1 MKKNSIVLII
11 GLMSLALI
19 GVLAM
24 QFYFL
29 RDSYRQ
35 KSQLF
40 DESVNA
46 AITAVAGK
54 LERREVVDFAKVQQ
68 ERNIEKSK
76 QEQAKQRLLA
86 EQLEIQYR
94 IEELKN
100 KQHVIFSNFK
110 EQEDQ
115 LRALYPNVIEIKNS
129 FYETYIKRPEYQK
142 YIKFSVSNELTDDN
156 LVQAFIM
163 LNASKVDDQVNGKD
177 DSTRFV
183 IPLLDGLV
191 DQQTKFRVATLP
203 PRENA
208 KLTKTISDL
217 EKRLDVLNRKN
228 AWTGFN
234 VYDSVAM
241 LGGKKADYIEDVAIG
256 MELAKRPLKDRLNVI
271 IVQELIKDELAQR
284 DIKAPFNI
292 EIWSTNNILLNN
304 ILNEATLNNP
314 TNTTKYSTALF
325 KGDIGA
331 APGKLTIYFPNKKA
345 IIADNMGYL
354 LLPMLALLFLL
365 VGCFAYTLIIIFRQ
379 KKVSEMK
386 TDFINNMT
394 HEFKTPVATIMI
406 ASESL
411 KDPDIN
417 ADHKRVQKLANIIYD
432 ENVRL
437 GNHIERVLD
446 LARLEKETLK
456 LDQEDVHI
464 NELVS
469 AVTDS
474 MQLRM
479 QNVGGKFSIDLTAT
493 KDVVVGDELHFSN
506 VFYNLLDNAIK
517 YNKGDLHVNINS
529 KNVGDT
535 IVVTIADNGIGM
547 SRDHLQ
553 KIFDQFYRIPTGNV
567 HNVKGFGLGLSYV
580 QDILRRLNGKITVK
594 SEKDKG
600 TTFEVILP
608 IKK

>member
-11 GLMSLALI
+11 GLMSLALV

-46 AITAVAGK
+46 ALTAVAGK

-76 QEQAKQRLLA
+76 REQAKQQLLA
-86 EQLEIQYR
+86 EQVEIQYK
-94 IEELKN
+94 IERLKS
-100 KQHVIFSNFK
+100 KQHAIYAKYK

-156 LVQAFIM
+156 LVQAFIV
-163 LNASKVDDQVNGKD
+163 LNASKVDNPVDGKD

-183 IPLLDGLV
+183 IPLIDPMANL
-191 DQQTKFRVATLP
+191 QTKFRVATLP
-203 PRENA
+203 PKEDS
-208 KLTKTISDL
+208 KLSKTISDL
-217 EKRLDVLNRKN
+217 EKRLDFLNRQN
-228 AWTGFN
+228 SWQVFN

-256 MELAKRPLKDRLNVI
+256 MELANRPLKDRINI
-271 IVQELIKDELAQR
+271 ITVQDLLKDELAQR
-284 DIKAPFNI
+284 DIKVPFNI
-292 EIWSTNNILLNN
+292 EIWSTTNILLTN
-304 ILNEATLNNP
+304 ILNEATLNNSK
-314 TNTTKYSTALF
+314 NTTKYSTPLF

-417 ADHKRVQKLANIIYD
+417 ADHNRVQKLANIIYD

-456 LDQEDVHI
+456 LNREDVHI
-464 NELVS
+464 NDLVL

-479 QNVGGKFSIDLTAT
+479 QNIGGKFSIDLAAT
-493 KDVVVGDELHFSN
+493 KDLVVGDELHFSN

-517 YNKGDLHVNINS
+517 YSKGNLHVQINS
-529 KNVGDT
+529 KNTGDS
-535 IVVTIADNGIGM
+535 IVVTITDNGIGM

-580 QDILRRLNGKITVK
+580 QDILRRLNGRITVK

-608 IKK
+608 LKK

>member
-100 KQHVIFSNFK
+100 KQHVVFSNFK

-142 YIKFSVSNELTDDN
+142 FIKFSVSNELTDDN

-163 LNASKVDDQVNGKD
+163 LNASKVDDQINGKD

-183 IPLLDGLV
+183 IPLMDPLV
-191 DQQTKFRVATLP
+191 NQQTKFRVATLP

-208 KLTKTISDL
+208 KLAKTISDL
-217 EKRLDVLNRKN
+217 EKRLDILNRKN
-228 AWTGFN
+228 AWSGFN

-241 LGGKKADYIEDVAIG
+241 LGGKKADYIEDIAIG

-271 IVQELIKDELAQR
+271 IVQELIKEELAQR

-304 ILNEATLNNP
+304 ILNEAALNNP

-456 LDQEDVHI
+456 LDQVEVCI
-464 NELVS
+464 NDLVS

-479 QNVGGKFSIDLTAT
+479 QNIGGKFSIDLAAT

-517 YNKGDLHVNINS
+517 YSKGDLHVNITS

>member
-100 KQHVIFSNFK
+100 KQHTVFSNFK

-217 EKRLDVLNRKN
+217 EKRLDILNRKN
-228 AWTGFN
+228 SWSGFN

-304 ILNEATLNNP
+304 ILNEASLNNP

-456 LDQEDVHI
+456 LDQVEVHI
-464 NELVS
+464 NDLVS

-479 QNVGGKFSIDLTAT
+479 QNIGGKFSIDLAAT
-493 KDVVVGDELHFSN
+493 KDIVIGDELHFSN
-506 VFYNLLDNAIK
+506 VFYNLVDNAIK
-517 YNKGDLHVNINS
+517 YSKGDLHVNINS

>member
-46 AITAVAGK
+46 ALTAVAGK

-76 QEQAKQRLLA
+76 QEQAKQQQLT
-86 EQLEIQYR
+86 EQLQLQTQ
-94 IEELKN
+94 IEDLRGKLDHIYQKYKLEEDRLK
-100 KQHVIFSNFK
+100 
-110 EQEDQ
+110 
-115 LRALYPNVIEIKNS
+115 ATYPNIINIENW
-129 FYETYIKRPEYQK
+129 FYETYVKRTQYQDLVEINIVK
-142 YIKFSVSNELTDDN
+142 TPTSGLYYQEDILVSATKTIPRVE
-156 LVQAFIM
+156 
-163 LNASKVDDQVNGKD
+163 GKD
-177 DSTRFV
+177 DSTRFLV
-183 IPLLDGLV
+183 VHIDDFKRLLA
-191 DQQTKFRVATLP
+191 KSIIALP
-203 PRENA
+203 PRSNP
-208 KLTKTISDL
+208 KLSKRIFELETK
-217 EKRLDVLNRKN
+217 LNKLSKKN
-228 AWTGFN
+228 AGYGFN

-256 MELAKRPLKDRLNVI
+256 MELAKRPLKDRLNII
-271 IVQELIKDELAQR
+271 IVQELLKEELIHR

-292 EIWSTNNILLNN
+292 EIWSTSNILLNN
-304 ILNEATLNNP
+304 ILNEAELNNP
-314 TNTTKYSTALF
+314 INTTKYSTALF
-325 KGDIGA
+325 KGDVGA

-345 IIADNMGYL
+345 IIADNMSYL
-354 LLPMLALLFLL
+354 LLPMLTLLFLL

-446 LARLEKETLK
+446 LAKLEKETLK
-456 LDQEDVHI
+456 LDREDVHI
-464 NELVS
+464 NDLVA

-479 QNVGGKFSIDLTAT
+479 QNIGGKFSVDLAAT
-493 KDVVVGDELHFSN
+493 KDIVVGDELHFSN
-506 VFYNLLDNAIK
+506 VFYNLMDNAIK
-517 YNKGDLHVNINS
+517 YSKGDLHVNISS
-529 KNVGDT
+529 KNIGDN
-535 IVVTIADNGIGM
+535 IVITIADNGIGM

-580 QDILRRLNGKITVK
+580 QDILRRLNGRITVK

-608 IKK
+608 VKK

>member
-100 KQHVIFSNFK
+100 KQHVVFSNFK

-142 YIKFSVSNELTDDN
+142 FIKFSVSNELTDDN

-163 LNASKVDDQVNGKD
+163 LNASKVDDQISGKD

-183 IPLLDGLV
+183 IPLMDPLV
-191 DQQTKFRVATLP
+191 NQQTKFRVATLP

-208 KLTKTISDL
+208 KLAKTISDL

-228 AWTGFN
+228 SWSGFN

-271 IVQELIKDELAQR
+271 IVQELIKEELAQR

-304 ILNEATLNNP
+304 ILNEAALNNP

-456 LDQEDVHI
+456 LDQVDVHI
-464 NELVS
+464 NDLVS

-479 QNVGGKFSIDLTAT
+479 QNIGGKFSIDLAAT
-493 KDVVVGDELHFSN
+493 KDIVVGDELHFSN

-517 YNKGDLHVNINS
+517 YSKGDLHVNINS

-535 IVVTIADNGIGM
+535 IVITIADNGIGM

>member
-142 YIKFSVSNELTDDN
+142 YIKFSVSKELTDDN
-156 LVQAFIM
+156 MVQAFIM
-163 LNASKVDDQVNGKD
+163 LNASKVENQVNGKD

-183 IPLLDGLV
+183 IPLLDALV

-208 KLTKTISDL
+208 KLAKTISNL

-228 AWTGFN
+228 SWSGFN

-241 LGGKKADYIEDVAIG
+241 LGGKKAGYIEDVAIG

-304 ILNEATLNNP
+304 ILNEVTLNNT
-314 TNTTKYSTALF
+314 TNTTRYSTALF

-365 VGCFAYTLIIIFRQ
+365 VGCFAYTLIIIFKQ

-464 NELVS
+464 NDLVS

-479 QNVGGKFSIDLTAT
+479 QNIGGKFSIDLAAS
-493 KDVVVGDELHFSN
+493 KDIVVGDELHFSN

-517 YNKGDLHVNINS
+517 YSKGDLHVNISS
-529 KNVGDT
+529 KNVGES

-580 QDILRRLNGKITVK
+580 QDILRRLNGKIGVK

-608 IKK
+608 IKR

>member
-100 KQHVIFSNFK
+100 KQHVVFSNFK

-142 YIKFSVSNELTDDN
+142 FIKFSVSNELTDDN

-163 LNASKVDDQVNGKD
+163 LNASKVDDQISGKD

-183 IPLLDGLV
+183 IPLMDPLV
-191 DQQTKFRVATLP
+191 NQQTKFRVATLP

-208 KLTKTISDL
+208 KLAKTISDL
-217 EKRLDVLNRKN
+217 EKRLDILNRKN
-228 AWTGFN
+228 AWSGFN

-271 IVQELIKDELAQR
+271 IVQELIKEELAQR

-304 ILNEATLNNP
+304 ILNEAALNNP

-456 LDQEDVHI
+456 LDQVEVSI
-464 NELVS
+464 NDLVS

-479 QNVGGKFSIDLTAT
+479 QNIGGKFSIDLAAT
-493 KDVVVGDELHFSN
+493 KDIVIGDELHFSN

-517 YNKGDLHVNINS
+517 YSKGDLHVNINS

>member
-94 IEELKN
+94 VEELKN

-183 IPLLDGLV
+183 IPLMDPLV
-191 DQQTKFRVATLP
+191 NQQTKFRVATLP

-208 KLTKTISDL
+208 KLAKTISDL

-228 AWTGFN
+228 SWSGFN

-304 ILNEATLNNP
+304 ILNEAALNNP

-456 LDQEDVHI
+456 LDQVDVHI
-464 NELVS
+464 NDLVS

-479 QNVGGKFSIDLTAT
+479 QNIGGKFSIDLAAT
-493 KDVVVGDELHFSN
+493 KDVVIGDELHFSN

-517 YNKGDLHVNINS
+517 YNKGDLHVNIQS

>member
-68 ERNIEKSK
+68 ERNIQKSK

-100 KQHVIFSNFK
+100 KQHTVFSNFK

-163 LNASKVDDQVNGKD
+163 LNASKVDDQISGKD

-183 IPLLDGLV
+183 IPLMDPLV
-191 DQQTKFRVATLP
+191 NQQTKFRVATLP

-217 EKRLDVLNRKN
+217 EKRLDILNRKN
-228 AWTGFN
+228 SWSGFN

-417 ADHKRVQKLANIIYD
+417 ADHRRVQKLANIIYD

-456 LDQEDVHI
+456 LDQVEVHI
-464 NELVS
+464 NDLVS

-479 QNVGGKFSIDLTAT
+479 QNIAGKFSIDLAAT
-493 KDVVVGDELHFSN
+493 KDIVIGDELHFSN

-517 YNKGDLHVNINS
+517 YSKGDLHVNINS
-529 KNVGDT
+529 KNIGDT

>member
-76 QEQAKQRLLA
+76 QEQSKQRLLA

-100 KQHVIFSNFK
+100 KQHTVFSNFK

-163 LNASKVDDQVNGKD
+163 LNASKVDDQISGKD

-183 IPLLDGLV
+183 IPLMDPLAN
-191 DQQTKFRVATLP
+191 QQTKFRVATLP

-208 KLTKTISDL
+208 KLAKTISDL

-228 AWTGFN
+228 SWSGFN

-456 LDQEDVHI
+456 LDQVEVHI
-464 NELVS
+464 NDLVS

-479 QNVGGKFSIDLTAT
+479 QNIGGKFSIDLAAT
-493 KDVVVGDELHFSN
+493 KDIVIGDELHFSN

-517 YNKGDLHVNINS
+517 YSKGDLHVNINS
-529 KNVGDT
+529 KNIGDT

-580 QDILRRLNGKITVK
+580 QDILRRLNGKITVR

>member
-68 ERNIEKSK
+68 ERNLEKSK

-100 KQHVIFSNFK
+100 KQHTIFSNFK

-163 LNASKVDDQVNGKD
+163 LNASKVDDQVSGKD

-203 PRENA
+203 PREDA
-208 KLTKTISDL
+208 KLTKTIADL
-217 EKRLDVLNRKN
+217 EKRLDVLNKKN
-228 AWTGFN
+228 SWSGFN

-256 MELAKRPLKDRLNVI
+256 MELAKRPLKDRLNII
-271 IVQELIKDELAQR
+271 IVQELIKEELAQR
-284 DIKAPFNI
+284 DIRAPFNI

-304 ILNEATLNNP
+304 ILNEAALKNP
-314 TNTTKYSTALF
+314 SNTTRYSTALF

-331 APGKLTIYFPNKKA
+331 APGKLTIYFPDKKA

-417 ADHKRVQKLANIIYD
+417 ADHKRVQKLAKIIYD

-456 LDQEDVHI
+456 LDQVDVHI
-464 NELVS
+464 NDLVS

-479 QNVGGKFSIDLTAT
+479 QNIGGKFTIDLAAT
-493 KDVVVGDELHFSN
+493 KDIVVGDELHFSN

-517 YNKGDLHVNINS
+517 YNKGDLHVNIQS
-529 KNVGDT
+529 KNVGDS

-608 IKK
+608 TKK

>member
-46 AITAVAGK
+46 ALTAVAGK

-76 QEQAKQRLLA
+76 QEQAKQQLLA
-86 EQLEIQYR
+86 EQLETQYR
-94 IEELKN
+94 IEDLKS
-100 KQHVIFSNFK
+100 KQHIVFAKYK

-115 LRALYPNVIEIKNS
+115 LHSLYPNVIEIQNS
-129 FYETYIKRPEYQK
+129 FFETYIKRPEYQK
-142 YIKFSVSNELTDDN
+142 FMKFSVSNELTDDN
-156 LVQAFIM
+156 LVQSFIT
-163 LNASKVDDQVNGKD
+163 LKASKVENAVNGKD

-183 IPLLDGLV
+183 IPLMDPLA
-191 DQQTKFRVATLP
+191 DQQTKFRIATLP
-203 PRENA
+203 PKEDS
-208 KLTKTISDL
+208 KLSKRILDL
-217 EKRLDVLNRKN
+217 ERRLDILNKKN
-228 AWTGFN
+228 SWTGFN

-256 MELAKRPLKDRLNVI
+256 MELAKRPLKDRLNII
-271 IVQELIKDELAQR
+271 IVQELLKEELSQR

-292 EIWSTNNILLNN
+292 EIWSTSNILLNN
-304 ILNEATLNNP
+304 ILNEAELNSP
-314 TNTTKYSTALF
+314 INTTKYSTALF
-325 KGDIGA
+325 KGDVGA

-345 IIADNMGYL
+345 IIADNMSYL
-354 LLPMLALLFLL
+354 LLPMLTLLFLL

-446 LARLEKETLK
+446 LAKLEKETLK
-456 LDQEDVHI
+456 LDREDVHI
-464 NELVS
+464 NDLVA

-479 QNVGGKFSIDLTAT
+479 QNIGGKFSVDLAAT
-493 KDVVVGDELHFSN
+493 KDIVVGDELHFSN
-506 VFYNLLDNAIK
+506 VFYNLMDNAIK
-517 YNKGDLHVNINS
+517 YSKGDLHVNISS
-529 KNVGDT
+529 KNIGDN
-535 IVVTIADNGIGM
+535 IVITIADNGIGM

-580 QDILRRLNGKITVK
+580 QDILRRLNGRITVK

-608 IKK
+608 VKK

>member
-100 KQHVIFSNFK
+100 KQHVVFSNFK

-142 YIKFSVSNELTDDN
+142 FIKFSVSNELTDDN

-163 LNASKVDDQVNGKD
+163 LNASKVDDQINGKD

-183 IPLLDGLV
+183 IPLMDPLV
-191 DQQTKFRVATLP
+191 NQQTKFRVATLP

-208 KLTKTISDL
+208 KLAKTISDL
-217 EKRLDVLNRKN
+217 EKRLDILNRKN
-228 AWTGFN
+228 AWSGFN

-241 LGGKKADYIEDVAIG
+241 LGGKKADYIEDIAIG

-271 IVQELIKDELAQR
+271 IVQELIKEELAQR

-304 ILNEATLNNP
+304 ILNEAALNNP

-456 LDQEDVHI
+456 LDQVEVCI
-464 NELVS
+464 NDLVS

-479 QNVGGKFSIDLTAT
+479 QNIGGKFSIDLAST

-517 YNKGDLHVNINS
+517 YSKGDLHVNINS

>member
-100 KQHVIFSNFK
+100 KQHVVFSNFK

-142 YIKFSVSNELTDDN
+142 FIKFSVSNELTDDN

-163 LNASKVDDQVNGKD
+163 LNASKVDDQINGKD

-183 IPLLDGLV
+183 IPLMDPLV
-191 DQQTKFRVATLP
+191 NQQTKFRVATLP

-208 KLTKTISDL
+208 KLAKTISDL
-217 EKRLDVLNRKN
+217 EKRLDILNRKN
-228 AWTGFN
+228 AWSGFN

-241 LGGKKADYIEDVAIG
+241 LGGKKADYIEDIAIG

-271 IVQELIKDELAQR
+271 IVQELIKEELAQR

-304 ILNEATLNNP
+304 ILNEAALNNP

-456 LDQEDVHI
+456 LDQVEVCI
-464 NELVS
+464 NDLVS

-479 QNVGGKFSIDLTAT
+479 QNIGGKFSIDLAAT

-517 YNKGDLHVNINS
+517 YSKGDLHVNINS

>member
-35 KSQLF
+35 KSPLF

-100 KQHVIFSNFK
+100 KQHVVFSNFK

-142 YIKFSVSNELTDDN
+142 FIKFSVSNELTDDN

-163 LNASKVDDQVNGKD
+163 LNASKVDDQINGKD

-183 IPLLDGLV
+183 IPLMDPLV
-191 DQQTKFRVATLP
+191 NQQTKFRVATLP

-208 KLTKTISDL
+208 KLAKTISDL
-217 EKRLDVLNRKN
+217 EKRLDILNRKN
-228 AWTGFN
+228 AWSGFN

-241 LGGKKADYIEDVAIG
+241 LGGKKADYIEDIAIG

-271 IVQELIKDELAQR
+271 IVQELIKEELAQR

-304 ILNEATLNNP
+304 ILNEAALNNP

-456 LDQEDVHI
+456 LDQVEVCI
-464 NELVS
+464 NDLVS

-479 QNVGGKFSIDLTAT
+479 QNIGGKFSIDLAAT

-517 YNKGDLHVNINS
+517 YSKGDLHVNINS

>member
-100 KQHVIFSNFK
+100 KQHVVFSNFK

-142 YIKFSVSNELTDDN
+142 FIKFSVSNELTDDN

-163 LNASKVDDQVNGKD
+163 LNASKVDDQISGKD

-183 IPLLDGLV
+183 IPLMDPLV
-191 DQQTKFRVATLP
+191 NQQTKFRVATLP
-203 PRENA
+203 PRENT
-208 KLTKTISDL
+208 KLAKTISDL
-217 EKRLDVLNRKN
+217 EKRLDILNRKN
-228 AWTGFN
+228 AWSGFN

-271 IVQELIKDELAQR
+271 IVQELIKEELAQR

-304 ILNEATLNNP
+304 ILNEAALNNP

-456 LDQEDVHI
+456 LDQVEVSI
-464 NELVS
+464 NDLVS

-479 QNVGGKFSIDLTAT
+479 QNIGGKFSIDLAAT
-493 KDVVVGDELHFSN
+493 KDIVIGDELHFSN

-517 YNKGDLHVNINS
+517 YSKGDLHVNINS

>member
-68 ERNIEKSK
+68 ERNLEKSK
-76 QEQAKQRLLA
+76 QEHAKQRLLA

-100 KQHVIFSNFK
+100 KQHTIFSNFK

-163 LNASKVDDQVNGKD
+163 LNASKVDDQVSGKD

-208 KLTKTISDL
+208 KLTKTIADL
-217 EKRLDVLNRKN
+217 EKRLDVLNKKN
-228 AWTGFN
+228 SWSGFN

-256 MELAKRPLKDRLNVI
+256 MELAKRPLKDRLNII
-271 IVQELIKDELAQR
+271 IVQELIKEELAQR

-304 ILNEATLNNP
+304 ILDEAALKNP
-314 TNTTKYSTALF
+314 SNTTRYSTALF

-456 LDQEDVHI
+456 LDQVDVHI
-464 NELVS
+464 NDLVS

-479 QNVGGKFSIDLTAT
+479 QNIGGKFSIDLAAT

-517 YNKGDLHVNINS
+517 YNKGDLHVSIQS
-529 KNVGDT
+529 KNVGDS

-608 IKK
+608 TKK

>member
-100 KQHVIFSNFK
+100 KQHVVFSNFK

-142 YIKFSVSNELTDDN
+142 FIKFSVSNELTDDN

-163 LNASKVDDQVNGKD
+163 LNASKVDDQINGKD

-183 IPLLDGLV
+183 IPLMDPLV
-191 DQQTKFRVATLP
+191 NQQTKFRVATLP

-208 KLTKTISDL
+208 KLAKTISDL
-217 EKRLDVLNRKN
+217 EKRLDVLNKKN
-228 AWTGFN
+228 AWSGFN

-241 LGGKKADYIEDVAIG
+241 LGGKKADYIEDIAIG

-304 ILNEATLNNP
+304 ILNEAALNNP

-331 APGKLTIYFPNKKA
+331 APGKLTIYFPNKSA

-365 VGCFAYTLIIIFRQ
+365 VSCFAYTLIIIFRQ

-456 LDQEDVHI
+456 LDQVEVCI
-464 NELVS
+464 NDLVS

-479 QNVGGKFSIDLTAT
+479 QNIGGKFSIDLAAT
-493 KDVVVGDELHFSN
+493 KDIVIGDELHFSN

-517 YNKGDLHVNINS
+517 YSKGDLHVNINS

>member
-142 YIKFSVSNELTDDN
+142 YIKFSVSKELTDDN
-156 LVQAFIM
+156 MVQAFIM
-163 LNASKVDDQVNGKD
+163 LNASKVENQVNGKD

-183 IPLLDGLV
+183 IPLLDALV

-203 PRENA
+203 PRESA
-208 KLTKTISDL
+208 KLAKTISNL

-228 AWTGFN
+228 SWSGFN

-241 LGGKKADYIEDVAIG
+241 LGGKKAGYIEDVAIG

-284 DIKAPFNI
+284 DIRAPFNI

-304 ILNEATLNNP
+304 ILNEATLNNT
-314 TNTTKYSTALF
+314 TNTTRYSTALF

-365 VGCFAYTLIIIFRQ
+365 VGCFAYTLIIIFKQ

-464 NELVS
+464 NDLVS

-479 QNVGGKFSIDLTAT
+479 QNIGGKFSIDLAAS
-493 KDVVVGDELHFSN
+493 KDIVVGDELHFSN

-517 YNKGDLHVNINS
+517 YSKGDLHVNISS
-529 KNVGDT
+529 KNVGDS

-580 QDILRRLNGKITVK
+580 QDILRRLNGKIGVK

-608 IKK
+608 IKR

>member
-142 YIKFSVSNELTDDN
+142 YIKFSVSKELTDDN
-156 LVQAFIM
+156 MVQAFIM
-163 LNASKVDDQVNGKD
+163 LNASKVENQVNGKD

-183 IPLLDGLV
+183 IPLLDALV

-203 PRENA
+203 PRESA
-208 KLTKTISDL
+208 KLAKTISNL

-228 AWTGFN
+228 SWNGFN

-241 LGGKKADYIEDVAIG
+241 LGGKKAGYIEDVAIG

-271 IVQELIKDELAQR
+271 IVQELIKEELAQR

-304 ILNEATLNNP
+304 ILNEATLHNT
-314 TNTTKYSTALF
+314 TNTTRYSTALF

-365 VGCFAYTLIIIFRQ
+365 VGCFAYTLIIIFKQ

-464 NELVS
+464 NDLVS

-479 QNVGGKFSIDLTAT
+479 QNIGGKFSIDLAAS
-493 KDVVVGDELHFSN
+493 KDIVVGDELHFSN

-517 YNKGDLHVNINS
+517 YSKGDLHVNISS
-529 KNVGDT
+529 KNVGDS

-580 QDILRRLNGKITVK
+580 QDILRRLNGKIGVK

-608 IKK
+608 IKR

>member
-100 KQHVIFSNFK
+100 KQHTVFSNFK

-163 LNASKVDDQVNGKD
+163 LNASKVDDQISGKD

-183 IPLLDGLV
+183 IPLMDPLV
-191 DQQTKFRVATLP
+191 NQQTKFRVATLP

-228 AWTGFN
+228 SWSGFN

-304 ILNEATLNNP
+304 ILNEATLNTP

-456 LDQEDVHI
+456 LDQVEVHI
-464 NELVS
+464 NDLVS

-479 QNVGGKFSIDLTAT
+479 QNIGGKFSIDLAAT
-493 KDVVVGDELHFSN
+493 KDIVIGDELHFSN

-517 YNKGDLHVNINS
+517 YSKGDLHVNINS

-580 QDILRRLNGKITVK
+580 QDILRRLNGKITVR

>member
-100 KQHVIFSNFK
+100 KQHVVFSNFK

-142 YIKFSVSNELTDDN
+142 FIKFSVSNELTDDN
-156 LVQAFIM
+156 LVQAYIM
-163 LNASKVDDQVNGKD
+163 LNASKVDDQISGKD

-183 IPLLDGLV
+183 IPLMDPLV
-191 DQQTKFRVATLP
+191 NQQTKFRVATLP

-208 KLTKTISDL
+208 KLAKTISDL

-228 AWTGFN
+228 AWSGFN

-271 IVQELIKDELAQR
+271 IVQELIKEELAQR

-304 ILNEATLNNP
+304 ILNEAALNNP

-456 LDQEDVHI
+456 LDQVEVCI
-464 NELVS
+464 NDLVS

-479 QNVGGKFSIDLTAT
+479 QNIGGKFSIDLAAT
-493 KDVVVGDELHFSN
+493 KDIVIGDELHFSN

-517 YNKGDLHVNINS
+517 YSKGDLHVNIHS

>member
-86 EQLEIQYR
+86 EQLEIQYK

-100 KQHVIFSNFK
+100 KQHVVFSNFK

-142 YIKFSVSNELTDDN
+142 FIKFSVSNELTDDN

-163 LNASKVDDQVNGKD
+163 LNASKVDDQINGKD

-183 IPLLDGLV
+183 IPLMDPLV
-191 DQQTKFRVATLP
+191 NQQTKFRVATLP

-208 KLTKTISDL
+208 KLAKTISDL
-217 EKRLDVLNRKN
+217 EKRLDILNRKN
-228 AWTGFN
+228 AWSGFN

-241 LGGKKADYIEDVAIG
+241 LGGKKADYIEDIAIG

-271 IVQELIKDELAQR
+271 IVQELIKEELAQR

-304 ILNEATLNNP
+304 ILNEAALNNP

-456 LDQEDVHI
+456 LDQVEVCI
-464 NELVS
+464 NDLVS

-479 QNVGGKFSIDLTAT
+479 QNIGGKFSIDLAAT

-517 YNKGDLHVNINS
+517 YSKGDLHVNINS

>member
-100 KQHVIFSNFK
+100 KQHVVFSNFK

-142 YIKFSVSNELTDDN
+142 FIKFSVSNELTDDN

-183 IPLLDGLV
+183 IPLMDPLV
-191 DQQTKFRVATLP
+191 NQQTKFRVATLP

-208 KLTKTISDL
+208 KLAKTISDL

-228 AWTGFN
+228 SWSGFN

-304 ILNEATLNNP
+304 ILNEAALNNP

-456 LDQEDVHI
+456 LDQVEVSI
-464 NELVS
+464 NDLVS

-479 QNVGGKFSIDLTAT
+479 QNIGGKFSIDLAAA

-517 YNKGDLHVNINS
+517 YNKGDLHVNIQS

>member
-100 KQHVIFSNFK
+100 KQHTVFSNFK

-163 LNASKVDDQVNGKD
+163 LNASKVDDQISGKD

-183 IPLLDGLV
+183 IPLMDPLV
-191 DQQTKFRVATLP
+191 NQQTKFRVATLP

-208 KLTKTISDL
+208 KLAKTISDL
-217 EKRLDVLNRKN
+217 EKRLDILNRKN
-228 AWTGFN
+228 SWSGFN

-456 LDQEDVHI
+456 LDQVEVHI
-464 NELVS
+464 NDLVS

-479 QNVGGKFSIDLTAT
+479 QNIGGKFSIDLAAT
-493 KDVVVGDELHFSN
+493 KDIVIGDELHFSN

-517 YNKGDLHVNINS
+517 YSKGDLHVNINS

-580 QDILRRLNGKITVK
+580 QDILRRLNGKITVR

>member
-68 ERNIEKSK
+68 ERNLEKSK

-100 KQHVIFSNFK
+100 KQHIIFSNFK

-163 LNASKVDDQVNGKD
+163 LNASKVDDQVSGKD

-208 KLTKTISDL
+208 KLTKTIADL
-217 EKRLDVLNRKN
+217 EKRLDVLNKKN
-228 AWTGFN
+228 SWSGFN

-256 MELAKRPLKDRLNVI
+256 MELAKRPLKDRLNII
-271 IVQELIKDELAQR
+271 IVQELIKEELAQR
-284 DIKAPFNI
+284 DIRAPFNI

-304 ILNEATLNNP
+304 ILNEAALKNP
-314 TNTTKYSTALF
+314 SNTTRYSTALF

-331 APGKLTIYFPNKKA
+331 APGKLTIYFPDKKA

-456 LDQEDVHI
+456 LDQVDVHI
-464 NELVS
+464 NDLVS

-479 QNVGGKFSIDLTAT
+479 QNIGGKFTIDLAAT
-493 KDVVVGDELHFSN
+493 KDIVVGDELHFSN

-517 YNKGDLHVNINS
+517 YNKGDLHVNIQS
-529 KNVGDT
+529 KNVGDS

-608 IKK
+608 TKK

>member
-100 KQHVIFSNFK
+100 KQHVVFSNFK

-142 YIKFSVSNELTDDN
+142 FIKFSVSNELTDDN

-163 LNASKVDDQVNGKD
+163 LNASKVDDQINGKD

-183 IPLLDGLV
+183 IPLMDPLV
-191 DQQTKFRVATLP
+191 NQQTKFRVATLP

-208 KLTKTISDL
+208 KLAKTISDL
-217 EKRLDVLNRKN
+217 EKRLDILNRKN
-228 AWTGFN
+228 AWSGFN

-241 LGGKKADYIEDVAIG
+241 LGGKKADYIEDIAIG

-304 ILNEATLNNP
+304 ILNEAALNNP

-456 LDQEDVHI
+456 LDQVEVCI
-464 NELVS
+464 NDLVS

-479 QNVGGKFSIDLTAT
+479 QNIGGKFSIDLAAT

-517 YNKGDLHVNINS
+517 YSKGDLHVNINS

>member
-100 KQHVIFSNFK
+100 KQHVVFSNFK

-142 YIKFSVSNELTDDN
+142 FIKFSVSNELTDDN

-163 LNASKVDDQVNGKD
+163 LNASKVDDQISGKD

-183 IPLLDGLV
+183 IPLMDPLV
-191 DQQTKFRVATLP
+191 NQQTKFRVATLP

-208 KLTKTISDL
+208 KLAKTISDL
-217 EKRLDVLNRKN
+217 EKRLDILNRKN
-228 AWTGFN
+228 AWSGFN

-271 IVQELIKDELAQR
+271 IVQELIKEELAQR

-304 ILNEATLNNP
+304 ILNEAALNNP

-456 LDQEDVHI
+456 LDQVEVSI
-464 NELVS
+464 NDLVS

-479 QNVGGKFSIDLTAT
+479 QNIGGKFSIDLAAT
-493 KDVVVGDELHFSN
+493 KDIVIGDELHFSN

-517 YNKGDLHVNINS
+517 YSKGDLHVNINS

-594 SEKDKG
+594 SEKEKG

>member
-142 YIKFSVSNELTDDN
+142 YIKFSVSKELTDDN
-156 LVQAFIM
+156 MVQAFIM
-163 LNASKVDDQVNGKD
+163 LNASKVENQVNGKD

-183 IPLLDGLV
+183 IPLLDALV

-203 PRENA
+203 PRESA
-208 KLTKTISDL
+208 KLAKTISNL

-228 AWTGFN
+228 SWSGFN

-241 LGGKKADYIEDVAIG
+241 LGGKKAGYIEDVAIG

-304 ILNEATLNNP
+304 ILNEATLNNT
-314 TNTTKYSTALF
+314 TNTTRYSTALF

-365 VGCFAYTLIIIFRQ
+365 VGCFAYTLIIIFKK

-464 NELVS
+464 NDLVS

-479 QNVGGKFSIDLTAT
+479 QNIGGKFSIDLAAS
-493 KDVVVGDELHFSN
+493 KDIVVGDELHFSN

-517 YNKGDLHVNINS
+517 YSKGDLHVNISS
-529 KNVGDT
+529 KNVGDS

-580 QDILRRLNGKITVK
+580 QDILRRLNGKIGVK

-608 IKK
+608 IKR

>member
-100 KQHVIFSNFK
+100 KQHVVFSNFK

-142 YIKFSVSNELTDDN
+142 FIKFSVSNELTDDN

-163 LNASKVDDQVNGKD
+163 LNASKVDDQINGKD

-183 IPLLDGLV
+183 IPLMDPLV
-191 DQQTKFRVATLP
+191 NQQTKFRVATLP

-208 KLTKTISDL
+208 KLAKTISDL
-217 EKRLDVLNRKN
+217 EKRLDILNRKN
-228 AWTGFN
+228 AWSGFN

-241 LGGKKADYIEDVAIG
+241 LGGKKADYIEDIAIG

-271 IVQELIKDELAQR
+271 IVQELIKEELAQR

-304 ILNEATLNNP
+304 ILNEAALNNP

-456 LDQEDVHI
+456 LDQVEVCI
-464 NELVS
+464 NDLVS

-479 QNVGGKFSIDLTAT
+479 QNIGGKFSIDLAAT

-517 YNKGDLHVNINS
+517 YSKGDLHVNINS

-580 QDILRRLNGKITVK
+580 LDILRRLNGKITVK

>member
-1 MKKNSIVLII
+1 
-11 GLMSLALI
+11 LALI

-68 ERNIEKSK
+68 ERNLEKSK

-100 KQHVIFSNFK
+100 KQHTIFSNFK

-163 LNASKVDDQVNGKD
+163 LNASKVDDQVSGKD

-208 KLTKTISDL
+208 KLTKTIADL
-217 EKRLDVLNRKN
+217 EKRLDVLNKKN
-228 AWTGFN
+228 SWSGFN

-256 MELAKRPLKDRLNVI
+256 MELAKRPLKDRLNII
-271 IVQELIKDELAQR
+271 IVQELIKEELAQR

-304 ILNEATLNNP
+304 ILDEAALKNP
-314 TNTTKYSTALF
+314 SNTTRYSTALF

-456 LDQEDVHI
+456 LDQVDVHI
-464 NELVS
+464 NDLVS

-479 QNVGGKFSIDLTAT
+479 QNIGGKFSIDLAAT

-517 YNKGDLHVNINS
+517 YNKGDLHVSIQS
-529 KNVGDT
+529 KNVGDS

-608 IKK
+608 TKK

>member
-100 KQHVIFSNFK
+100 KQHVVFSNFK

-142 YIKFSVSNELTDDN
+142 FIKFSVSNELTDDN
-156 LVQAFIM
+156 LVQAYIM
-163 LNASKVDDQVNGKD
+163 LNASKVDDQISGKD

-183 IPLLDGLV
+183 IPLMDPLV
-191 DQQTKFRVATLP
+191 NQQTKFRVATLP

-208 KLTKTISDL
+208 KLAKTISDL

-228 AWTGFN
+228 AWSGFN

-271 IVQELIKDELAQR
+271 IVQELIKEELAQR

-304 ILNEATLNNP
+304 ILNEAALNNP

-456 LDQEDVHI
+456 LDQVEVCI
-464 NELVS
+464 NDLVS

-479 QNVGGKFSIDLTAT
+479 QNIGGKFSIDLAAT
-493 KDVVVGDELHFSN
+493 KDIVIGDELHFSN

-517 YNKGDLHVNINS
+517 YSKGDLHVNIHS

-535 IVVTIADNGIGM
+535 IIVTIADNGIGM

>member
-94 IEELKN
+94 VEELKN

-183 IPLLDGLV
+183 IPLMDPLV
-191 DQQTKFRVATLP
+191 NQQTKFRVATLP

-208 KLTKTISDL
+208 KLAKTISDL

-228 AWTGFN
+228 SWSGFN

-304 ILNEATLNNP
+304 ILNEAALNNP

-456 LDQEDVHI
+456 LDQVDVHI
-464 NELVS
+464 NDLVS

-479 QNVGGKFSIDLTAT
+479 QNIGGKFSVDLAAT

-517 YNKGDLHVNINS
+517 YNKGDLHVNIQS

>member
-100 KQHVIFSNFK
+100 KQHVVFSNFK

-142 YIKFSVSNELTDDN
+142 FIKFSVSNELTDDN

-163 LNASKVDDQVNGKD
+163 LNASKVDDQINGKD

-183 IPLLDGLV
+183 IPLMDPLV
-191 DQQTKFRVATLP
+191 NQQTKFRVATLP

-208 KLTKTISDL
+208 KLAKTISDL
-217 EKRLDVLNRKN
+217 EKRLDILNRKN
-228 AWTGFN
+228 AWSGFN

-241 LGGKKADYIEDVAIG
+241 LGGKKADYIEDIAIG

-271 IVQELIKDELAQR
+271 IVQELIKEELAQR

-304 ILNEATLNNP
+304 ILNEAALNNP

-456 LDQEDVHI
+456 LDQVEVCI
-464 NELVS
+464 NDLVS

-479 QNVGGKFSIDLTAT
+479 QNIGGKFSIDLAAT

-517 YNKGDLHVNINS
+517 YSKGDLHVNINS
-529 KNVGDT
+529 KMLAT
-535 IVVTIADNGIGM
+535 P
-547 SRDHLQ
+547 L
-553 KIFDQFYRIPTGNV
+553 
-567 HNVKGFGLGLSYV
+567 LS
-580 QDILRRLNGKITVK
+580 
-594 SEKDKG
+594 
-600 TTFEVILP
+600 P
-608 IKK
+608 

>member
-68 ERNIEKSK
+68 ERNLEKSK

-100 KQHVIFSNFK
+100 KQHTIFSNFK

-163 LNASKVDDQVNGKD
+163 LNASKVDDQGSGKD

-203 PRENA
+203 PREDA
-208 KLTKTISDL
+208 KLTKTIADL
-217 EKRLDVLNRKN
+217 EKRLDVLNKKN
-228 AWTGFN
+228 SWSGFN

-256 MELAKRPLKDRLNVI
+256 MELAKRPLKDRLNII
-271 IVQELIKDELAQR
+271 IVQELIKEELAQR
-284 DIKAPFNI
+284 DIRAPFNI

-304 ILNEATLNNP
+304 ILNEAALKNP
-314 TNTTKYSTALF
+314 SNTTRYSTALF

-331 APGKLTIYFPNKKA
+331 APGKLTIYFPDKKA

-456 LDQEDVHI
+456 LDQVDVHI
-464 NELVS
+464 NDLVS

-479 QNVGGKFSIDLTAT
+479 QNIGGKFTIDLAAT
-493 KDVVVGDELHFSN
+493 KDIVVGDELHFSN

-517 YNKGDLHVNINS
+517 YNKGDLHVNIQS
-529 KNVGDT
+529 KNVGDS

-580 QDILRRLNGKITVK
+580 QD
-594 SEKDKG
+594 KG

-608 IKK
+608 TKK